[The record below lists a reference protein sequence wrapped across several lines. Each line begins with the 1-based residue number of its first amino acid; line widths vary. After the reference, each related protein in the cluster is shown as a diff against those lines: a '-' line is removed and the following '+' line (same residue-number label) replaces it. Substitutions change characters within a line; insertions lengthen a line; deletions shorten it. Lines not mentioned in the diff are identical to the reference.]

1 MKESK
6 KERSNKRR
14 RRKEEMKK
22 KKRKKKNKK
31 PPYPVQVS
39 VGIFGHVVVE
49 DDVDSLDVHPAPEQV
64 GRHQDA
70 LLEIFELLI
79 ARQPSE
85 RGNKGLQRTAM
96 TLSTMMSQRRV

>member
-1 MKESK
+1 M
-6 KERSNKRR
+6 
-14 RRKEEMKK
+14 
-22 KKRKKKNKK
+22 
-31 PPYPVQVS
+31 QVS

-85 RGNKGLQRTAM
+85 RGEKGFAKNGNDFVHNDESNTG
-96 TLSTMMSQRRV
+96 VEKKG